1 MVKLDKCSFNCWCK
15 PKVIMN
21 EYNRDYIFD
30 MVSNMSKMKW
40 NNIDHFFI
48 KELEFMV
55 NNSG

>member
-1 MVKLDKCSFNCWCK
+1 
-15 PKVIMN
+15 MN

-30 MVSNMSKMKW
+30 MVSNMSKMKL

>member
-1 MVKLDKCSFNCWCK
+1 
-15 PKVIMN
+15 MN

-40 NNIDHFFI
+40 NNVDHFFI

>member
-1 MVKLDKCSFNCWCK
+1 MVKLDKCNSKCWCK
-15 PKVIMN
+15 PKIIMN

-40 NNIDHFFI
+40 NNVDHFFI